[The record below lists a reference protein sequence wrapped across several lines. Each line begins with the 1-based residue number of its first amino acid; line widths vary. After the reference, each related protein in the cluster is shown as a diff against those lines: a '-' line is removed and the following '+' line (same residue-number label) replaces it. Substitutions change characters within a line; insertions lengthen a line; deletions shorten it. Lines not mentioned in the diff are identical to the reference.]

1 MCMNRS
7 EFFGLYSFPKKRS
20 SSVIGSFI
28 GLVVLQNLILVSTMN
43 VSNNSLGAISKYNC
57 LGKSPHDATRLLLL
71 VMSLNI
77 CSVGLDEVDHVAGV
91 FPMDCHHIA
100 SLLDGLSFVVVKEES
115 LLLDWFGGGVF
126 HRVLRLQVQSLVST
140 LLFLLK
146 IFFELIFL
154 VAGAK

>member
-1 MCMNRS
+1 
-7 EFFGLYSFPKKRS
+7 
-20 SSVIGSFI
+20 
-28 GLVVLQNLILVSTMN
+28 
-43 VSNNSLGAISKYNC
+43 
-57 LGKSPHDATRLLLL
+57 
-71 VMSLNI
+71 
-77 CSVGLDEVDHVAGV
+77 
-91 FPMDCHHIA
+91 
-100 SLLDGLSFVVVKEES
+100 VKEES